1 MATKSKKKKKSKST
15 GRQVRKII
23 LVLFEMICLVL
34 LCGCIYGISFIK
46 DRVNEIEFD
55 TEFDTEQ
62 AGINED
68 IKEET
73 VEQMKGYTNIAI
85 FGLDTR
91 GASSYKDGNSDT
103 IIIASINN
111 DTNEVRLISVYRDTY
126 LSLGNGVYD
135 KANSAYNRG
144 GASAAVQMLNA
155 NLDLN
160 ITEYICVNWSALI
173 EAIDAL
179 GGVDIE
185 VNKQEIDYINGY
197 LNEID
202 QVLNIHTPRIT
213 SGPGKLRLTGAQA
226 TAYCRIRYTAG
237 SDFLRTSRQRVVLQA
252 MLDKV
257 KTSDLTALTN
267 IATAVFDDIHTSLSM
282 TEILGLG
289 RNVANYNIAETSG
302 FPIALTTAHPQ
313 GSPDSVVAVDLATNV
328 KKLHNVL
335 FGNADYEPS
344 ATVQAISD
352 SIVERTGVDINSPVI
367 DTSKYNDTT
376 NWEGTDDKDKQ

>member
-1 MATKSKKKKKSKST
+1 MATKSKKKKKSKSV
-15 GRQVRKII
+15 GRQVRK
-23 LVLFEMICLVL
+23 LVLILFEMICLVL
-34 LCGCIYGISFIK
+34 LCGCIYGISFIT

-55 TEFDTEQ
+55 KEFDTEQ

-73 VEQMKGYTNIAI
+73 VEQMKGYTNIAL

-91 GASSYKDGNSDT
+91 KTGKYTEGNSDT

-111 DTNEVRLISVYRDTY
+111 DTNEVKLISVYRDTY
-126 LSLGNGVYD
+126 LSMGNGKYD
-135 KANSAYNRG
+135 KANSAYNKG
-144 GASAAVQMLNA
+144 GAEMAVQMLNA

-160 ITEYICVNWSALI
+160 ITEYICVDWAALV

-179 GGVDIE
+179 GGVEID
-185 VNKQEIDYINGY
+185 VTKQEIDLINGY

-202 QVLNIHTPRIT
+202 KVLNITTPRIT
-213 SGPGKLRLTGAQA
+213 GGPGKLLLTGSQA

-252 MLDKV
+252 MLDKI
-257 KTSDLTALTN
+257 KTSDLAALTN
-267 IATAVFDDIHTSLSM
+267 IATAVFDDIRTSLSL
-282 TEILGLG
+282 TEIMSLG
-289 RNVANYNIAETSG
+289 RHVTNYSIVETSG
-302 FPIALTTAHPQ
+302 FPLALTTANP
-313 GSPDSVVAVDLATNV
+313 SDAKDSVVAVDLANNV

-335 FGNADYEPS
+335 FGNAEYEPS
-344 ATVQAISD
+344 VTVQAISD

-376 NWEGTDDKDKQ
+376 DWEGTNDKDKQ